1 MHAFVYVLAFCQ
13 CYIYATMLITFFSG
27 GGRRCSMGT
36 RVHKQ
41 GSEVRGPLFK
51 LQFTGLMD
59 LNKTLEF
66 VGIFVSSHATW
77 AKKEPPY

>member
-1 MHAFVYVLAFCQ
+1 
-13 CYIYATMLITFFSG
+13 
-27 GGRRCSMGT
+27 MGT

-51 LQFTGLMD
+51 LQFTGLMG

-66 VGIFVSSHATW
+66 VAIFVSSHATQ
-77 AKKEPPY
+77 AQKEPLTSVMPTEESENTIYLVDN